1 MINNSVVLP
10 YLAFAKA
17 VERPTNLTFLSVCDD
32 IYLILETITC
42 DTKEEINLK
51 ERVI

>member
-1 MINNSVVLP
+1 MVNPSVVLA

-17 VERPTNLTFLSVCDD
+17 VERPTNLTFRSVCDD

-42 DTKEEINLK
+42 EHKS
-51 ERVI
+51 